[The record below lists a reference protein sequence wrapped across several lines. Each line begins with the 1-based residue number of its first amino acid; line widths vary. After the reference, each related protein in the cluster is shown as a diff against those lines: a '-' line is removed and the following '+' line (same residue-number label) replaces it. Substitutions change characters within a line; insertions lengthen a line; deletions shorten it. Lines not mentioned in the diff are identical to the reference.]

1 MHGKRLACFCSNS
14 TYLHMLENRDKAGE
28 SLWQLEHKVDAR
40 KALLDGDGGSVC

>member
-1 MHGKRLACFCSNS
+1 
-14 TYLHMLENRDKAGE
+14 MLENRDKAGE